1 MARSAT
7 MTETTDPGQRMDR
20 MYRYTRHIYDWTR
33 RPYLLG
39 RDRVVQVIA
48 AQPAGHVLEIG
59 CGTARNLRVLHEQA
73 PHHTLYGLD
82 ASEAMLDTAWAASSP
97 EARHAM
103 CLRQGLAQ
111 SIKPRMFGRT
121 APFDMVLC
129 SYVLSMI
136 PDAPA
141 AVDAALDVLR
151 PGGRLYVVDFWDQAD
166 WPAPVRWALQ
176 QWLSWF
182 GVHHRSALHAHLDRL
197 ATRQRIRLRR
207 TPVAHRYAYQAVV
220 VKDAS

>member
-7 MTETTDPGQRMDR
+7 TTDPAQRMDR

-39 RDRVVQVIA
+39 RDRVLQDMA
-48 AQPAGHVLEIG
+48 ARPAGHVLEMG

-82 ASEAMLDTAWAASSP
+82 ASEAMLNTARATASP
-97 EARHAM
+97 EVQHAM
-103 CLRQGLAQ
+103 CLKQGLAQ
-111 SIKPRMFGRT
+111 SVEPRMFGRA

-136 PDAPA
+136 PNASA
-141 AVDAALDVLR
+141 AVDAALNVLA
-151 PGGRLYVVDFWDQAD
+151 PGGRLYLVDFWDQAN
-166 WPAPVRWALQ
+166 WPAPLRWVLQ
-176 QWLSWF
+176 RWLSWF
-182 GVHHRSALHAHLDRL
+182 GVHHRPALHAHLDDL
-197 ATRQRIRLRR
+197 AARKRIRLTR
-207 TPVAHRYAYQAVV
+207 TPIAHRYAYQAVA
-220 VKDAS
+220 VKAVS